1 MCVYTPNLKKRKRK
15 KKYKRY
21 NPKTIK
27 VRISMDVSFLENQ
40 LYFNQNYE
48 IFVPLPSHFFF
59 ETTDTPKIIVLN
71 INLPLLS
78 INVPQTK
85 GEMLQNDYNNP
96 TSEILVYTRRNT
108 HHKSKDQSTILV
120 RAQS

>member
-1 MCVYTPNLKKRKRK
+1 MCVYTPNLKRKRK

-59 ETTDTPKIIVLN
+59 RDNRYSKNNCSKYQSSFVEYKCTTNKGRN
-71 INLPLLS
+71 A
-78 INVPQTK
+78 TK
-85 GEMLQNDYNNP
+85 
-96 TSEILVYTRRNT
+96 
-108 HHKSKDQSTILV
+108 
-120 RAQS
+120 